1 MSFGAR
7 ILLAMVVILLVTVTG
22 SMFMADRWLRHSLER
37 SLVAEMQREA
47 QLAAAALPRDPGRVA
62 DAARRLG
69 LQTGRR
75 LTVIDSTGRVIGD
88 SDFDDASLPLLE
100 NHLTRPE
107 VQQALATGLG
117 TSSRFSEST
126 KHAELK
132 VAIHAWPGVV
142 RFSAPMEQ
150 VDEVV
155 ADAQRA
161 VLVAALVAL
170 LLGVGLAWVGGRE
183 VGRPLAQ
190 LATAARSVARGQ
202 TPVYPAARATEIRQ
216 LVHAFRTT
224 QEELTARMVAL
235 TSGREETSAI
245 IESMVEG
252 VAAVDAQGDV
262 KVCNAAL
269 RHLLRYGADAPLPNL
284 REIFRSVEARDVL
297 EQALDGRVVLGR
309 EVTLDDRTVLA
320 TARPLPTGGAVVCLH
335 DVTDLRRLETVR
347 RDFVANVTH
356 ELKTPLT
363 SISGYADTLL
373 GEQPDRETAE
383 RFLRVIR
390 GNAERMHRLVD
401 DLLDL
406 AKLESGGWRPQV
418 AELDPRPAADLA
430 WAELADRAAAA
441 NVAFTVTVPT
451 GIRIW
456 ADPEALRQIL
466 TNLFDNAL
474 RHTPAGGRIEF
485 AASVVDQGIQLAV
498 VDTGSGI
505 PAEHVPRVFE
515 RFYRADPARSRE
527 HGGTG
532 LGLSIVKHLV
542 EAHGG
547 RVDLSSAVGRGTT
560 VRITLPDPH
569 MHRGA
574 PA

>member
-7 ILLAMVVILLVTVTG
+7 ILLAMVVILVVTVTG
-22 SMFMADRWLRHSLER
+22 SMFMADRWLRTSLER

-47 QLAAAALPRDPGRVA
+47 QLAAAALPRDAALVA
-62 DAARRLG
+62 DATRRLG
-69 LQTGRR
+69 TQTGRR

-100 NHLTRPE
+100 NHLSRPE

-117 TSSRFSEST
+117 TSKRFSEST
-126 KHAELK
+126 KHSELK
-132 VAIHAWPGVV
+132 VAIRAWPGVV

-155 ADAQRA
+155 ANAQRA
-161 VLVAALVAL
+161 VLLAALVAL

-190 LATAARSVARGQ
+190 LATSARSIARGQ
-202 TPVYPAARATEIRQ
+202 TPAYPAARATEIRQ
-216 LVHAFRTT
+216 LVQAFRSM
-224 QEELTARMVAL
+224 QEELTARMAAL
-235 TSGREETSAI
+235 TRGREETSAI
-245 IESMVEG
+245 IESMVES
-252 VAAVDAQGDV
+252 VAAVDPQGDV

-269 RHLLRYGADAPLPNL
+269 RQLLRYGADAPLPNL
-284 REIFRSVEARDVL
+284 REIFRNAEAREVL
-297 EQALDGRVVLGR
+297 DQALDGRVVLGR
-309 EVTLDDRTVLA
+309 EVVLDDRTVLA

-335 DVTDLRRLETVR
+335 DVTDLRRLQTVR

-373 GEQPDRETAE
+373 ADHPDAETTQ

-401 DLLDL
+401 ELLDL
-406 AKLESGGWRPQV
+406 AKLESGTWQPQV
-418 AELDPRPAADLA
+418 AELDAQAAAEVA
-430 WAELADRAAAA
+430 WSELADRAAAA
-441 NVAFTVTVPT
+441 NVTFTTSVPT
-451 GIRIW
+451 GIRVW
-456 ADPEALRQIL
+456 VDPEALRQIL
-466 TNLFDNAL
+466 INLFDNAL
-474 RHTPAGGRIEF
+474 RHTPAGGTIEF
-485 AASVVDQGIQLAV
+485 AASAVDQGTQLV
-498 VDTGSGI
+498 VRDTGSGI

-515 RFYRADPARSRE
+515 RFYRVDPARSRE

-532 LGLSIVKHLV
+532 LGLAIVKHLM

-547 RVDLSSAVGRGTT
+547 RVDLSSALGRGTT
-560 VRITLPDPH
+560 VRLTFPS
-569 MHRGA
+569 HRVSA
-574 PA
+574 

>member
-7 ILLAMVVILLVTVTG
+7 ILLAMVVILVVTVTG
-22 SMFMADRWLRHSLER
+22 SMFMADRWLRVSLER

-47 QLAAAALPRDPGRVA
+47 ELAAAALPRDAARMPE
-62 DAARRLG
+62 AARRIG
-69 LQTGRR
+69 RETGRR

-100 NHLTRPE
+100 NHLDRPE
-107 VQQALATGLG
+107 VRQALATGLG
-117 TSSRFSEST
+117 TSERFSEST
-126 KHAELK
+126 KHTELK

-170 LLGVGLAWVGGRE
+170 LLGVGLAWVGGHE

-190 LATAARSVARGQ
+190 LTAAARSIARGQ
-202 TPVYPAARATEIRQ
+202 APVYPAARATEIRQ
-216 LVHAFRTT
+216 LVHAFRSM
-224 QEELTARMVAL
+224 QEELTARMAAL
-235 TSGREETSAI
+235 TRGREETSAI
-245 IESMVEG
+245 IESMVES

-269 RHLLRYGADAPLPNL
+269 RHLLRYGADTPLPNL
-284 REIFRSVEARDVL
+284 REIFRGVEAREVL
-297 EQALDGRVVLGR
+297 DQALDGRVVLGR
-309 EVTLDDRTVLA
+309 EVTLDDRTVLV
-320 TARPLPTGGAVVCLH
+320 TARPLPTGGAVICLH
-335 DVTDLRRLETVR
+335 DVTELRRLETVR

-373 GEQPDRETAE
+373 ADRPDRETTE
-383 RFLRVIR
+383 RFLTVIR

-401 DLLDL
+401 ELLDL
-406 AKLESGGWRPQV
+406 AKLESGAWRPQV
-418 AELDPRPAADLA
+418 AELDPRPAADAA
-430 WAELADRAAAA
+430 WSELADRAAAA
-441 NVAFTVTVPT
+441 SVAFTASVPP
-451 GIRIW
+451 GIRVW

-466 TNLFDNAL
+466 TNLFDNAV
-474 RHTPAGGRIEF
+474 RHTPAGGSIEF
-485 AASVVDQGIQLAV
+485 AASAVDQGTQLV
-498 VDTGSGI
+498 VSDTGTGI
-505 PAEHVPRVFE
+505 PADHVPRVFE
-515 RFYRADPARSRE
+515 RFYRVDPARSRE

-532 LGLSIVKHLV
+532 LGLAIVKHLV

-547 RVDLSSAVGRGTT
+547 RVDLSSALGRGTT
-560 VRITLPDPH
+560 VRLTFPS
-569 MHRGA
+569 HRVSA
-574 PA
+574 

>member
-7 ILLAMVVILLVTVTG
+7 ILLAMVVILVVTVTG
-22 SMFMADRWLRHSLER
+22 SMFMADRWLRVSLER

-47 QLAAAALPRDPGRVA
+47 ELAAAALPRDAARMPE
-62 DAARRLG
+62 AARRIG
-69 LQTGRR
+69 RETGRR

-100 NHLTRPE
+100 NHLGRPE
-107 VQQALATGLG
+107 VQQALETGLG
-117 TSSRFSEST
+117 TSKRFSVST
-126 KHAELK
+126 KHVELK
-132 VAIHAWPGVV
+132 VAVHAWPGVV

-150 VDEVV
+150 VDNVV

-190 LATAARSVARGQ
+190 LATAARSIARGQ
-202 TPVYPAARATEIRQ
+202 APVYPAARATEIRQ
-216 LVHAFRTT
+216 LVHAFRAM
-224 QEELTARMVAL
+224 QEELTARMAAL
-235 TSGREETSAI
+235 TRGREETSAI
-245 IESMVEG
+245 IESMVES
-252 VAAVDAQGDV
+252 VAAVDPQGDV

-269 RHLLRYGADAPLPNL
+269 RRLLRYGADAPLPNL
-284 REIFRSVEARDVL
+284 REIFRSVDAREVL
-297 EQALDGRVVLGR
+297 DQALDGRVVLGR
-309 EVTLDDRTVLA
+309 EVVLDDRTVLA
-320 TARPLPTGGAVVCLH
+320 TARPLPTGGAVICLH

-373 GEQPDRETAE
+373 GDQTDRETTE

-401 DLLDL
+401 ELLDL
-406 AKLESGGWRPQV
+406 AKLESGAWQPQV
-418 AELDPRPAADLA
+418 AEIDPRAAAESA
-430 WAELADRAAAA
+430 WSELAGRAAAA
-441 NVAFTVTVPT
+441 NVAFTTSVPT
-451 GIRIW
+451 GIRVW
-456 ADPEALRQIL
+456 VDPEALRQIL
-466 TNLFDNAL
+466 INLFDNAL
-474 RHTPAGGRIEF
+474 RHTPAGGTIEF
-485 AASVVDQGIQLAV
+485 AASAVDQGAQLV
-498 VDTGSGI
+498 VRDTGTGI
-505 PAEHVPRVFE
+505 PAEHVARVFE
-515 RFYRADPARSRE
+515 RFYRVDPARSRE

-560 VRITLPDPH
+560 VRLMFPSH
-569 MHRGA
+569 MV